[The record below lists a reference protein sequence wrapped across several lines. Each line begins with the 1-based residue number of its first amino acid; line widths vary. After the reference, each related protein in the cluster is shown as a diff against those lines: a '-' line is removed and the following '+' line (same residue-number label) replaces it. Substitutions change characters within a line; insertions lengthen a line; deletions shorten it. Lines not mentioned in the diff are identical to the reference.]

1 MFPVFID
8 IGTVK
13 GQNISIK
20 HTSVIVFI
28 CCIPEHF
35 FIQKAVVGTEQFL
48 MKDLLTL
55 STQLMSQGNKI
66 EPIHS
71 LLQDGRIDQS
81 ATGFR
86 GVARKHLRGFE
97 ISGVVFY

>member
-20 HTSVIVFI
+20 HTPVIVFI
-28 CCIPEHF
+28 CSIPEHF
-35 FIQKAVVGTEQFL
+35 LYTEQFL

-71 LLQDGRIDQS
+71 LLQDGRFDQS

-86 GVARKHLRGFE
+86 GVARKHLRGFG